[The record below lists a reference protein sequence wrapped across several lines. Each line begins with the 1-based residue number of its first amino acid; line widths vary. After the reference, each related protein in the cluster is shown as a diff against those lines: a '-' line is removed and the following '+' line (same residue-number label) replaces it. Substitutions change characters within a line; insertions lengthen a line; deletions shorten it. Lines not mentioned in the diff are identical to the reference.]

1 MHVDDAQTVVDRLR
15 VLRLL
20 ARVQHLGVGT
30 AGVVLPLPDG
40 REVVWDAGDA
50 SGLEAQVLRDGVLV
64 GFVPVVPGSV
74 GFSLDQIVERIASE
88 DYERL

>member
-20 ARVQHLGVGT
+20 ARVQHLSVGT

-74 GFSLDQIVERIASE
+74 GFSLDQIAERIASE